1 MTVSFLVRGIAQP
14 KGSTRSFV
22 VRRTSGQ
29 LGTATTSDNPKLK
42 DWQHAVATE
51 ARLAA
56 GGAFF
61 DRETPVVVSVTFGL
75 PRPASAPKRVTQP
88 IRKPDLDKLLRAVLD
103 GCTGVLWADDAQVVE
118 ATGRKYY
125 ASEGLGPSA
134 LVTVYEGAA

>member
-56 GGAFF
+56 GGVFF
-61 DRETPVVVSVTFGL
+61 DRETPVAVSVTFGL
-75 PRPASAPKRVTQP
+75 PRPASAPKRVTEP

-103 GCTGVLWADDAQVVE
+103 GCTGVVWSDDAQVVDV
-118 ATGRKYY
+118 TCRKVFADAGGGPY
-125 ASEGLGPSA
+125 AR
-134 LVTVYEGAA
+134 VTVWEAA

>member
-22 VRRTSGQ
+22 VRRKSGQ

-56 GGAFF
+56 AGTFF
-61 DRETPVVVSVTFGL
+61 DREVPVIVLVTFGL
-75 PRPASAPKRVTQP
+75 PRPASAPKRVTEP
-88 IRKPDLDKLLRAVLD
+88 IRKPDIDKLLRAVLD

-118 ATGRKYY
+118 ATGRKIY
-125 ASEGLGPSA
+125 ADAGDGPYA
-134 LVTVYEGAA
+134 RVTVRAAA